1 LAERQPSKLNVASS
15 SLVSRSTVYFDNG
28 ASVRLVGRRG
38 SLMRVVVLLALAG
51 LGLIFIDIR
60 MPAPDVPYAA
70 YAGLLALVLALV
82 LLVRRLVK
90 RAT

>member
-1 LAERQPSKLNVASS
+1 
-15 SLVSRSTVYFDNG
+15 
-28 ASVRLVGRRG
+28 
-38 SLMRVVVLLALAG
+38 MRVVVLLVLVG

-70 YAGLLALVLALV
+70 YAGFLALVLALV

-90 RAT
+90 RAI